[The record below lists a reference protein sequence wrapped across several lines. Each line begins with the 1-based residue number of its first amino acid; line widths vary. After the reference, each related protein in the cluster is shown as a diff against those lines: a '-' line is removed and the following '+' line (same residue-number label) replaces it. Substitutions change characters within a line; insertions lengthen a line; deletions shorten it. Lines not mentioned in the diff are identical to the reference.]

1 MSTRNSN
8 NNKRSTRNT
17 RTTRTTST
25 TTRNDRRDVYDASEG
40 IYRSERKLKRIG
52 MGIRRGDTR
61 HGDYSNVVVW
71 KWSDGKEK
79 SQRFVMTLA
88 EARAFKS
95 FLDREL
101 TVLAR

>member
-1 MSTRNSN
+1 MSNRNSN
-8 NNKRSTRNT
+8 NTKRTTRNNRTDRSTSTRNT
-17 RTTRTTST
+17 
-25 TTRNDRRDVYDASEG
+25 RRDVYDATSG

-101 TVLAR
+101 TTLAR